1 MATFEIEIISTDGII
16 FKGEVE
22 EVVIPTKDGQITIL
36 PNHAPLISLL
46 DEGEVIIKKEG
57 KQQILGVL
65 GGFLEVNKNKAK
77 IITDYAVEGSNID
90 VAKAEEA
97 KAKAEE
103 LMKERKAGVD
113 FALIEKELKKSI
125 LELKVSEKVRKKGTS
140 IQS

>member
-22 EVVIPTKDGQITIL
+22 EVVVPTKDGQITIL
-36 PNHAPLISLL
+36 TNHAPLISLL

-113 FALIEKELKKSI
+113 FALIEKDLKKSI